1 MLDSQVG
8 IRPAIS
14 SAARTIGVGALVLA
28 LAYVVLSVGRPL
40 LILAFGQADD
50 GAFLRPQVAGSAGS
64 QVVGVFFAIVFFIMA
79 GSMLVMRAG
88 LRAAATSVSA
98 WTALITDAAILGAS
112 GFALVGGLGR
122 VTLSLFAS
130 SLSDT
135 GADVASQVA
144 ALHVANIVTGAGAI
158 VGGVGLAVLLVGF
171 ATIGHAAGVFGRPT
185 AVVAWIGA
193 GALLVGFVG
202 FAFLPVQFL
211 VHVVFLVVAVVAL
224 RRGRRGVKSPES

>member
-8 IRPAIS
+8 TRPAIS

-28 LAYVVLSVGRPL
+28 VAYVVLSVGRPL

-50 GAFLRPQVAGSAGS
+50 GAFLKPQVAGSAGS
-64 QVVGVFFAIVFFIMA
+64 QVVGVFFAIVFFTMA

-88 LRAAATSVSA
+88 LRAAASSTNA

-122 VTLSLFAS
+122 VTLSRFAS

-158 VGGVGLAVLLVGF
+158 VGGVGLC
-171 ATIGHAAGVFGRPT
+171 RPSRGIRDDR
-185 AVVAWIGA
+185 A
-193 GALLVGFVG
+193 
-202 FAFLPVQFL
+202 
-211 VHVVFLVVAVVAL
+211 
-224 RRGRRGVKSPES
+224 RRGRLRSAHCGRRVDRGRRTSGRVRRVRVPASAVPRTGRVLGGCRRRVASGPSRS